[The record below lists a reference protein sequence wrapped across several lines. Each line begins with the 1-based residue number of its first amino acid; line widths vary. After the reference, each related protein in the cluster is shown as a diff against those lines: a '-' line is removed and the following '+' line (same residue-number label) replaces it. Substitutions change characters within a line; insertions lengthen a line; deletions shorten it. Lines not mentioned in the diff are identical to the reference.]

1 MPECLIFN
9 FDYVDCR
16 SESNC
21 SKCLL
26 TNVRIPYVGMHAFY
40 SINTRFQI
48 TKNQSI
54 NDLGV
59 Y

>member
-1 MPECLIFN
+1 MEQYVPDCLIFD

-26 TNVRIPYVGMHAFY
+26 LNVNIPYVGMHVFY
-40 SINTRFQI
+40 SINTRFEIAQ
-48 TKNQSI
+48 N
-54 NDLGV
+54 